1 MAYDFVVIG
10 ANGLQGRIVS
20 RDLIEKGY
28 RVLLCDKSYP
38 GGRLAQYLRN
48 FRRIDLRDSERT
60 ASVLRRADAEVV
72 VNCAEGDFNLEVQ
85 KFCLKLG
92 SHYLDLGSDVPMTKA
107 QFALHR
113 AFERKKLCAMT
124 GCGSVPGIGN
134 VMLAH
139 AAEKMDQVEYVESG
153 FAWKPNMRVF
163 VAPFSMVS
171 IIEELTD
178 WPIMFERGKFRRF
191 RPQSGTHVRTFRWIG
206 RQRVFLARHA
216 EPYTYYQYL
225 KNKRVE
231 TVKFYAGFP
240 RHSDEVIKSL
250 VDLTFHNPDPV
261 LFEGKAI
268 QPDFFLAQF
277 LKRVPLPKGYKE
289 WENLWV
295 EIIGKSNRKK
305 KIILMECI
313 VPPLKGWEE
322 AGCNID
328 TGFPAA
334 IIAEMIKYGDIA
346 KHGSFAP
353 EAIVPEKPF
362 FKALKKHKFI
372 FYENGEKLRV

>member
-240 RHSDEVIKSL
+240 EFSYRQIMHYIDSGLGSLTPNGGGIKPAEL
-250 VDLTFHNPDPV
+250 LADALRERLPP
-261 LFEGKAI
+261 EGY
-268 QPDFFLAQF
+268 
-277 LKRVPLPKGYKE
+277 RE
-289 WENLWV
+289 TENLWV
-295 EIIGKSNRKK
+295 TLAGTKNDKPRITE
-305 KIILMECI
+305 MTCYATT
-313 VPPLKGWEE
+313 LKGWEE
-322 AGCNID
+322 HGCNID
-328 TGFPAA
+328 TGLPCSIMAQMVREGEITA
-334 IIAEMIKYGDIA
+334 R
-346 KHGSFAP
+346 GSRSP
-353 EAIVPEKPF
+353 EFFVPVKPF
-362 FKALKKHKFI
+362 FRALAKRKMRI
-372 FYENGEKLRV
+372 YENERRIN